1 MPFGW
6 SSALI
11 VGRGAGKT
19 NHVIG
24 IFRCTYFDLYHQCH
38 SFPDTGRH
46 VIRFV
51 SDKRGEENTAE
62 GRHARDAAASF
73 TTGIAPLAASR
84 ETLSRPRRRATST
97 TVAGGAMESWC
108 AAPWENGWG
117 GRDRTYN
124 LRSQSP
130 SLCQLSYAPKERP
143 GAGEAKG
150 QTRRYCD
157 LRVSASSTAD
167 ACAPCANRLSYA
179 RPCGRHG
186 SETRRGAATNAYSRH
201 IRPAHGQC
209 RGGLH
214 RPDQW
219 YHHR

>member
-1 MPFGW
+1 MQQKGLGNVFRRMLSARKRCSGTWFATPHSCKPPAAVGAQTKCDSGESAGAAGVLGLKPSPCGPPRQGATFFG
-6 SSALI
+6 ATRL
-11 VGRGAGKT
+11 RRT
-19 NHVIG
+19 FIG
-24 IFRCTYFDLYHQCH
+24 PPPTAMRHWVCDRCAF
-38 SFPDTGRH
+38 
-46 VIRFV
+46 
-51 SDKRGEENTAE
+51 
-62 GRHARDAAASF
+62 
-73 TTGIAPLAASR
+73 
-84 ETLSRPRRRATST
+84 
-97 TVAGGAMESWC
+97 GG
-108 AAPWENGWG
+108 NGWG
-117 GRDRTYN
+117 GRGRTYN